1 MRCARFVAL
10 PILVCALLALASCS
24 GYQLE
29 HEVRLAE
36 QNGDWDEA
44 VLKYLELTRADPGNI
59 EYRAGLLRA
68 KIQASLAH
76 FELAKKY
83 QEAGQLER
91 ALVDLQEAVQLD
103 PTNQY
108 AQVELDKVRE
118 QLKAKRDEYDYATSL
133 DTLKERNRGALAQP
147 PVLDPRS
154 DEPIDLDFPEAVS
167 VMDIYRALGKA
178 FGINVLFD
186 PRLRDQEIA
195 IELKQV
201 TAQDALEIL
210 MRASGH
216 FYKVVD
222 AHSIIIAADT
232 PQNRRAY
239 EDLMIQ
245 TFFLSNSEVRDVMT
259 MLRSLVDARKIAANE
274 RLNAIIL
281 RDTADR
287 VKVAEKLIEVNDKAR
302 SEVVID
308 VELMQINSSKLREL
322 GVSMD
327 PYQIGFSLDGEQVEG
342 GDGDGDGGGVI
353 DGGGSSGS
361 VIRLSDLE
369 FIDSSSWLV
378 TVPSFLVDF
387 VKDNTDAHVLAK
399 PQLRI
404 SEGEKAN
411 LVIGDKVPIPVTS
424 FNTSNTIGG
433 NIVPL
438 TSFQYTDVGITINI
452 EPRVHH
458 NNEVTLKVMVE
469 ISNISGNVGLQPII
483 GTRHIDTTI
492 RLKDGETNFL
502 AGLIRT
508 DEVTSDTG
516 IPGLSD
522 IPVIGRLFGRKSDQV
537 QRTDIVLT
545 LTPHIIRRADITAA
559 DLLPI
564 WVGTETNFSFRGGS
578 PRVESEAPGPF
589 DAGEATPDDA
599 AAAQE
604 RLRQQL
610 EQLPQ
615 ADPEAQPEGSEP
627 PAAAEP
633 DAQEKQQQRNRGFEL
648 APSTGVPGRPSL
660 SAPQP
665 TEEPENQSALDELDP
680 SAEPSADRLPLDSVA
695 AAFDP
700 AEPPDDGVLY
710 AAAAPRGA
718 AGGVRLTLEPSR
730 PEVAVGDLFEVVLA
744 VAAETAVSHLP
755 STLSYDPQLLELVDT
770 EGGSFFGE
778 GVEAQILIDS
788 SQIGR
793 VVVGASRMGRT
804 HGVAGHGKLLMLR
817 FRALKPGEAEIL
829 FEKKRA
835 LDAFLQVVGPLATSP
850 AKLTIVAAPPPPVT
864 PPERPREAIEP
875 PERQAP
881 RPEEP

>member
-1 MRCARFVAL
+1 
-10 PILVCALLALASCS
+10 
-24 GYQLE
+24 
-29 HEVRLAE
+29 
-36 QNGDWDEA
+36 
-44 VLKYLELTRADPGNI
+44 
-59 EYRAGLLRA
+59 
-68 KIQASLAH
+68 
-76 FELAKKY
+76 
-83 QEAGQLER
+83 
-91 ALVDLQEAVQLD
+91 
-103 PTNQY
+103 
-108 AQVELDKVRE
+108 
-118 QLKAKRDEYDYATSL
+118 
-133 DTLKERNRGALAQP
+133 
-147 PVLDPRS
+147 
-154 DEPIDLDFPEAVS
+154 
-167 VMDIYRALGKA
+167 MDIYRALGKA

-222 AHSIIIAADT
+222 EHSIIIAADT

-259 MLRSLVDARKIAANE
+259 MLRSLVDSRKIAANE
-274 RLNAIIL
+274 RLNAIVL

-302 SEVVID
+302 AEVVID

-322 GVSMD
+322 GMSLD
-327 PYQIGFSLDGEQVEG
+327 PGNTLGFTLDGEQVG
-342 GDGDGDGGGVI
+342 GDDDEDGGG
-353 DGGGSSGS
+353 GGGT
-361 VIRLSDLE
+361 VIRLNELE

-378 TVPSFLVDF
+378 TIPSFLVDF
-387 VKDNTDAHVLAK
+387 VKDNTDAHILAK

-411 LVIGDKVPIPVTS
+411 LVIGDRVPIPVTS

-438 TSFQYTDVGITINI
+438 TSFQYTDVGITIEI
-452 EPRVHH
+452 QPRVHH
-458 NNEVTLKVMVE
+458 NNEVTLEVGVE
-469 ISNISGNVGLQPII
+469 VSNISGNIGDQPII
-483 GTRHIDTTI
+483 GTRNITTTI

-508 DEVTSDTG
+508 DELQSDTG

-522 IPVIGRLFGRKSDQV
+522 IPIIGRLFSRKSNQV

-578 PRVESEAPGPF
+578 PRVESEAEGPF
-589 DAGEATPDDA
+589 EGQEPNEAE

-610 EQLPQ
+610 EQLPPGQ
-615 ADPEAQPEGSEP
+615 QDVPPDQVDPNEQPPGDEEKEP
-627 PAAAEP
+627 EE
-633 DAQEKQQQRNRGFEL
+633 QRGFEL
-648 APSTGVPGRPSL
+648 APASGLRRPSL
-660 SAPQP
+660 SAPP
-665 TEEPENQSALDELDP
+665 PSEEPEGQSALTPAELP
-680 SAEPSADRLPLDSVA
+680 EVLE
-695 AAFDP
+695 P
-700 AEPPDDGVLY
+700 AEPPDDGILFASVT
-710 AAAAPRGA
+710 PRDPG
-718 AGGVRLTLEPSR
+718 GGVRLVLR
-730 PEVAVGDLFEVVLA
+730 PEQPDVAVGQVFEVALEVT
-744 VAAETAVSHLP
+744 AEQAVSHLP
-755 STLSYDPQLLELVDT
+755 ATLSYDPRALELVDT
-770 EGGSFFGE
+770 EPGGFFGD
-778 GVEAQILIDS
+778 GAEAQTLIDS
-788 SQIGR
+788 AQLGR

-804 HGVAGHGKLLMLR
+804 HGVAGRGKLLTLR
-817 FRALKPGEAEIL
+817 FRALVPGPVEIG

-835 LDAFLQVVGPLATSP
+835 LDAFLQAVGPLASTP
-850 AKLTIVAAPPPPVT
+850 AKVTITGTAAPAKPPVEL
-864 PPERPREAIEP
+864 ERDAVEPAPREQ
-875 PERQAP
+875 PEAQ
-881 RPEEP
+881 RP

>member
-1 MRCARFVAL
+1 MHRARLLAL
-10 PILVCALLALASCS
+10 PVLICGLLALAGCS
-24 GYQLE
+24 SYQLE

-36 QNGDWDEA
+36 QNGDWDQA
-44 VLKYLELTRADPGNI
+44 VLKYLELTRTEPGNI

-76 FELAKKY
+76 FEVAKKY

-91 ALVDLQEAVQLD
+91 ALVELQEAVQLD

-118 QLKAKRDEYDYATSL
+118 QLKAARDQHDYATSL

-154 DEPIDLDFPEAVS
+154 DEPIDLDFPEPVS

-302 SEVVID
+302 SEVVVD

-327 PYQIGFSLDGEQVEG
+327 PYQIGFTLDGEQVEG
-342 GDGDGDGGGVI
+342 GDGGGDGDGGGV
-353 DGGGSSGS
+353 GQQSGS

-424 FNTSNTIGG
+424 FNTANTIGG

-458 NNEVTLKVMVE
+458 NNEVTLKVGVE

-578 PRVESEAPGPF
+578 PRVESEAAGPF
-589 DAGEATPDDA
+589 DAGDAQDEAS
-599 AAAQE
+599 AAQE

-615 ADPEAQPEGSEP
+615 GNVEGQESEP
-627 PAAAEP
+627 PAAES
-633 DAQEKQQQRNRGFEL
+633 DQREQQNRNRGFEL
-648 APSTGVPGRPSL
+648 APSSGLPGRPAL
-660 SAPQP
+660 GQPPAPP
-665 TEEPENQSALDELDP
+665 AEEPEDQSSLDDPALDEP
-680 SAEPSADRLPLDSVA
+680 ASSALAIDSVQA
-695 AAFDP
+695 ALAP
-700 AEPPDDGVLY
+700 AAPLDDGVFY
-710 AAAAPRGA
+710 APAAPRGA
-718 AGGVRLTLEPSR
+718 AVGGVRLVLEPSR
-730 PEVAVGDLFEVVLA
+730 PAVAVGETFDVTLA
-744 VAAETAVSHLP
+744 VTADTSVSHLP
-755 STLSYDPQLLELVDT
+755 STLTYDPRLLELLDT
-770 EGGSFFGE
+770 EAGGFFGE
-778 GVEAQILIDS
+778 GAEAQTLIDS

-793 VVVGASRMGRT
+793 VVIGASRMGRT
-804 HGVAGHGKLLMLR
+804 HGVAGRGNLVVLR
-817 FRALKPGEAEIL
+817 FRAIAAGDAEVR

-850 AKLTIVAAPPPPVT
+850 AKLTIGAASAPPAAPAQLPSGALEPAVRT
-864 PPERPREAIEP
+864 APEPEAP
-875 PERQAP
+875 
-881 RPEEP
+881 

>member
-1 MRCARFVAL
+1 MRSARFVAL
-10 PILVCALLALASCS
+10 SVLVCALLALAGCS
-24 GYQLE
+24 SYQLE

-36 QNGDWDEA
+36 ETGDWDQA
-44 VLKYLELTRADPGNI
+44 VLKYLELTRADPGSI

-76 FELAKKY
+76 FEVAKKY

-91 ALVDLQEAVQLD
+91 ALVELQEAVQLD

-118 QLKAKRDEYDYATSL
+118 QLKAKRDQFDYATSL

-154 DEPIDLDFPEAVS
+154 NEPIDLDFPEAVS

-222 AHSIIIAADT
+222 SHSIIIAADT

-245 TFFLSNSEVRDVMT
+245 TFFLSNAEVRDVMT
-259 MLRSLVDARKIAANE
+259 MLRSLIDTRKLAANE
-274 RLNAIIL
+274 RLNAIVL

-327 PYQIGFSLDGEQVEG
+327 PYQIGFTLDGEQVEG
-342 GDGDGDGGGVI
+342 GDGDGEARRRPAVGLRDPALRSRVHQLVELAGDGAELPGRFRQGQHRRPRARQAAAAHQRGREGQPGDRRQGADPGDQLQHLEHHRRQHRAAHLVPVHRRRHHHQHRAARPPQQRG
-353 DGGGSSGS
+353 DAQGHG
-361 VIRLSDLE
+361 RDLE
-369 FIDSSSWLV
+369 
-378 TVPSFLVDF
+378 
-387 VKDNTDAHVLAK
+387 H
-399 PQLRI
+399 LR
-404 SEGEKAN
+404 
-411 LVIGDKVPIPVTS
+411 
-424 FNTSNTIGG
+424 
-433 NIVPL
+433 
-438 TSFQYTDVGITINI
+438 Q
-452 EPRVHH
+452 
-458 NNEVTLKVMVE
+458 
-469 ISNISGNVGLQPII
+469 
-483 GTRHIDTTI
+483 
-492 RLKDGETNFL
+492 
-502 AGLIRT
+502 
-508 DEVTSDTG
+508 
-516 IPGLSD
+516 
-522 IPVIGRLFGRKSDQV
+522 
-537 QRTDIVLT
+537 
-545 LTPHIIRRADITAA
+545 RRAAADHRHPPHRHHHSVEGRRDQLPGRPHPHRRGHQRHRHPRTVRHPGHRPPVRSQVRPGATHRHRAHAHAAHHPPRRHHRRRPAA
-559 DLLPI
+559 DL
-564 WVGTETNFSFRGGS
+564 GRH
-578 PRVESEAPGPF
+578 R
-589 DAGEATPDDA
+589 D
-599 AAAQE
+599 
-604 RLRQQL
+604 QL
-610 EQLPQ
+610 QLPRRQ
-615 ADPEAQPEGSEP
+615 PAGRVRGAWTVRRRRPGAGRSGGGAGAPAPAARAAPPGLQQQEPSEEAEPEAQPPGGEEQQGKPQQP
-627 PAAAEP
+627 P
-633 DAQEKQQQRNRGFEL
+633 RGFEL
-648 APSTGVPGRPSL
+648 VPSTGLPGRPSL
-660 SAPQP
+660 QP
-665 TEEPENQSALDELDP
+665 PPPAEEPDNQSALDEP
-680 SAEPSADRLPLDSVA
+680 AAPEADSSRLSLDSVA

-718 AGGVRLTLEPSR
+718 AGGVRLALEPSR
-730 PEVAVGDLFEVVLA
+730 PQVAVGDLFDVVLA
-744 VAAETAVSHLP
+744 VTAETAVSHLP
-755 STLSYDPQLLELVDT
+755 STLAYDPQLLELVDT

-778 GVEAQILIDS
+778 GAEAQTLIDS

-817 FRALKPGEAEIL
+817 FRALRPGEAEIR

-835 LDAFLQVVGPLATSP
+835 LDAYLQVVGPLATSP
-850 AKLTIVAAPPPPVT
+850 AKITIAAAAAPPVV
-864 PPERPREAIEP
+864 PERPREAIAP
-875 PERQAP
+875 PEREAP
-881 RPEEP
+881 GSEEP

>member
-1 MRCARFVAL
+1 MLSARTVLIGLAAAALVAG
-10 PILVCALLALASCS
+10 CTS
-24 GYQLE
+24 YRLE
-29 HEVRLAE
+29 RDVKVAE
-36 QNGDWDEA
+36 QVGDWDQA
-44 VLKYLELTRADPGNI
+44 VLHYIELVRQEPGNI

-68 KIQASLAH
+68 KLQASLAH

-83 QEAGQLER
+83 QEAGHLER
-91 ALVDLQEAVQLD
+91 AMVELQEAVQLD

-118 QLKAKRDEYDYATSL
+118 MLKAAREERDYATSL
-133 DTLKERNRGALAQP
+133 DTLKQRSRGALAQP

-154 DEPIDLDFPEAVS
+154 DEPIDLDFPEPVS

-186 PRLRDQEIA
+186 PRLRDQQIA

-222 AHSIIIAADT
+222 QHSIIIAADT

-259 MLRSLVDARKIAANE
+259 MLRSLVDSRKIAANE
-274 RLNAIIL
+274 RLNAIVL

-302 SEVVID
+302 AEVVID

-322 GVSMD
+322 GMSLD
-327 PYQIGFSLDGEQVEG
+327 PGNQLGFTLDGEQVGGDDDEEG
-342 GDGDGDGGGVI
+342 GGGG
-353 DGGGSSGS
+353 GA
-361 VIRLSDLE
+361 VIRLSELE
-369 FIDSSSWLV
+369 FINSSSWLV
-378 TVPSFLVDF
+378 TIPSFLVDF
-387 VKDNTDAHVLAK
+387 VKDNTDAQILAK

-411 LVIGDKVPIPVTS
+411 LVIGDRVPIPVTS
-424 FNTSNTIGG
+424 FNTGNTIGG

-438 TSFQYTDVGITINI
+438 TSFQYTDVGITIEI

-458 NNEVTLKVMVE
+458 NNEVTLVVGVE
-469 ISNISGNVGLQPII
+469 VSNISGNIGDQPII
-483 GTRHIDTTI
+483 GTRNITTTI

-508 DEVTSDTG
+508 DELQSETG
-516 IPGLSD
+516 VPGLGD
-522 IPVIGRLFGRKSDQV
+522 IPIIGRLFSRKTNQV

-578 PRVESEAPGPF
+578 PRVESEAEGPF
-589 DAGEATPDDA
+589 DGQAAGEEDA
-599 AAAQE
+599 GAQE

-610 EQLPQ
+610 EQLPPGLTREE
-615 ADPEAQPEGSEP
+615 APVEETDPEQLEE
-627 PAAAEP
+627 E
-633 DAQEKQQQRNRGFEL
+633 QEERQRGFEL
-648 APSTGVPGRPSL
+648 TPSSGLPRRPSL
-660 SAPQP
+660 TRPQDE
-665 TEEPENQSALDELDP
+665 EEPENQSALDP
-680 SAEPSADRLPLDSVA
+680 AALPDLLE
-695 AAFDP
+695 P
-700 AEPPDDGVLY
+700 AEPPEDGVLY
-710 AAAAPRGA
+710 ASVSAREPG
-718 AGGVRLTLEPSR
+718 GGVRLELKPARPTVTVGESFDVTLE
-730 PEVAVGDLFEVVLA
+730 

-755 STLSYDPQLLELVDT
+755 TTLAYDPAALELLDVEAGT
-770 EGGSFFGE
+770 FFGDAAV
-778 GVEAQILIDS
+778 GQTMIDTHEA
-788 SQIGR
+788 GR
-793 VVVGASRMGRT
+793 VVLGASRLGRT
-804 HGVAGHGKLLMLR
+804 HGVAGRGRLATLR
-817 FRALKPGEAEIL
+817 FRALRPGPAEVR

-835 LDAFLQVVGPLATSP
+835 LDGFLDAVGPLATMP
-850 AKLTIVAAPPPPVT
+850 AKVNVTAAGETVPGPPAAPPRPA
-864 PPERPREAIEP
+864 PERVPPAATEAQQP
-875 PERQAP
+875 
-881 RPEEP
+881 

>member
-10 PILVCALLALASCS
+10 TILVCALLALASCS
-24 GYQLE
+24 SYQLE

-36 QNGDWDEA
+36 ETGDWDQA

-118 QLKAKRDEYDYATSL
+118 LLKAKREQYDYATSL

-154 DEPIDLDFPEAVS
+154 DEPIDLDFPEPVS

-201 TAQDALEIL
+201 VARDALEIL

-222 AHSIIIAADT
+222 PHSIIIAADT

-274 RLNAIIL
+274 RLNAIVL

-287 VKVAEKLIEVNDKAR
+287 VKVAEKLIEANDKAR

-327 PYQIGFSLDGEQVEG
+327 PYQIGFTLDGEQVEG
-342 GDGDGDGGGVI
+342 GDGDGDGDGV
-353 DGGGSSGS
+353 GQQSGS

-369 FIDSSSWLV
+369 FINSSSWLV

-458 NNEVTLKVMVE
+458 NNEVTLKVGVE

-522 IPVIGRLFGRKSDQV
+522 IPVIGRLFGRKSDQI

-589 DAGEATPDDA
+589 DAGEAGQDE

-615 ADPEAQPEGSEP
+615 ADPDAQPEGSEP
-627 PAAAEP
+627 PAAGEP
-633 DAQEKQQQRNRGFEL
+633 EADKQQQRNRGFEL
-648 APSTGVPGRPSL
+648 APATGVPGRPSL
-660 SAPQP
+660 TAPQP
-665 TEEPENQSALDELDP
+665 TEEPENQSALDQPDP
-680 SAEPSADRLPLDSVA
+680 AEPSAGVPLDSVA

-718 AGGVRLTLEPSR
+718 AGGVRLTLEPSL
-730 PEVAVGDLFEVVLA
+730 PAVAVGDLFEVVLA

-755 STLSYDPQLLELVDT
+755 STLTYDPQLLELVDT
-770 EGGSFFGE
+770 ESGSFFGE
-778 GVEAQILIDS
+778 GAESQILIDS
-788 SQIGR
+788 SQLGR

-804 HGVAGHGKLLMLR
+804 HGVAGHGKLLVLR

-850 AKLTIVAAPPPPVT
+850 AKLTIAAAPPPVT

-875 PERQAP
+875 AERRAP

>member
-1 MRCARFVAL
+1 MRCVRFVAL
-10 PILVCALLALASCS
+10 PVLVSALLALASCS

-36 QNGDWDEA
+36 QTGDWDLA
-44 VLKYLELTRADPGNI
+44 VLKYLELTRSDPGNI

-118 QLKAKRDEYDYATSL
+118 QLKAKRERYDYATSL

-154 DEPIDLDFPEAVS
+154 DEPIDLDFPEPVS

-274 RLNAIIL
+274 RLNAIVL

-322 GVSMD
+322 GVSLD
-327 PYQIGFSLDGEQVEG
+327 PYQIGFTLDGEQVEG
-342 GDGDGDGGGVI
+342 GDGDGDGDGV
-353 DGGGSSGS
+353 GQQSGS

-369 FIDSSSWLV
+369 FINSSSWLV
-378 TVPSFLVDF
+378 TIPSFLVDF

-424 FNTSNTIGG
+424 FNTANTIGG

-458 NNEVTLKVMVE
+458 NNEVTLKVGVE

-522 IPVIGRLFGRKSDQV
+522 IPVIGRLFGRKSDQI

-545 LTPHIIRRADITAA
+545 LTPHIIRRADVTAA

-589 DAGEATPDDA
+589 DSGEAAQDEA

-627 PAAAEP
+627 PAGQPEAE
-633 DAQEKQQQRNRGFEL
+633 DKQQQRNRGFDL
-648 APSTGVPGRPSL
+648 APASGVSGRPSL
-660 SAPQP
+660 AAPP
-665 TEEPENQSALDELDP
+665 PAEEPENQSALDES
-680 SAEPSADRLPLDSVA
+680 SAEPSTDESPLDSVAA

-700 AEPPDDGVLY
+700 AEPLDDGVLY

-730 PEVAVGDLFEVVLA
+730 PEVGVGDLFEVVLA
-744 VAAETAVSHLP
+744 VAAESAVSHLP

-770 EGGSFFGE
+770 EGGSFFGD
-778 GVEAQILIDS
+778 GAEAQTLIDS

-804 HGVAGHGKLLMLR
+804 HGVAGHGKLLVLR
-817 FRALKPGEAEIL
+817 FRAIKPGTTEIG

-850 AKLTIVAAPPPPVT
+850 AKLVITAPPPPPVA
-864 PPERPREAIEP
+864 PVEAQREALEP
-875 PERQAP
+875 KVRDAP
-881 RPEEP
+881 RSHEP

>member
-1 MRCARFVAL
+1 M
-10 PILVCALLALASCS
+10 
-24 GYQLE
+24 
-29 HEVRLAE
+29 
-36 QNGDWDEA
+36 
-44 VLKYLELTRADPGNI
+44 
-59 EYRAGLLRA
+59 
-68 KIQASLAH
+68 
-76 FELAKKY
+76 AKKY

-91 ALVDLQEAVQLD
+91 ALVELQEAVQLD

-118 QLKAKRDEYDYATSL
+118 QLKAKRDQFDYATSL

-222 AHSIIIAADT
+222 SHSIIIAADT

-245 TFFLSNSEVRDVMT
+245 TFFLSNAEVRDVMT

-274 RLNAIIL
+274 RLNAIVL

-327 PYQIGFSLDGEQVEG
+327 PYQIGFTLDGEQVEG
-342 GDGDGDGGGVI
+342 GDGDGDGVGAA
-353 DGGGSSGS
+353 SGS
-361 VIRLSDLE
+361 IVRLSDLE

-387 VKDNTDAHVLAK
+387 VKENTDAHVLAK

-424 FNTSNTIGG
+424 FNTANTIGG

-508 DEVTSDTG
+508 DEVDERHRHPRALRH
-516 IPGLSD
+516 PGHRPAVRS
-522 IPVIGRLFGRKSDQV
+522 QV
-537 QRTDIVLT
+537 EPGAAHRHRAHAHAAHH
-545 LTPHIIRRADITAA
+545 PPRRHHRRRPAA
-559 DLLPI
+559 DLGRHRDQLQLPRRQPARR
-564 WVGTETNFSFRGGS
+564 VGS
-578 PRVESEAPGPF
+578 PRTVRRRRPGAGRSGGGAGAPAPAARAAPAGCSSRSPPRKPSPRGNRPAARSNRASRRRLAASSSRPRA
-589 DAGEATPDDA
+589 DCRGVRRSQPPPPAGGAGEPIGVGRAGGARARRRA
-599 AAAQE
+599 APARRGRG
-604 RLRQQL
+604 RLRSGGAARRRRPL
-610 EQLPQ
+610 RGGGAARRRRRRASRARAVAAGGGGGRSLRGRARGDGGDRGVAPPQ
-615 ADPEAQPEGSEP
+615 HAVVRP
-627 PAAAEP
+627 PAARAGRHRGRQLLRRRSRGP
-633 DAQEKQQQRNRGFEL
+633 D
-648 APSTGVPGRPSL
+648 
-660 SAPQP
+660 
-665 TEEPENQSALDELDP
+665 LDRQL
-680 SAEPSADRLPLDSVA
+680 ADRTGGGRRQPDGPHPRRRRTRQAADAALPRA
-695 AAFDP
+695 AARRGGDP
-700 AEPPDDGVLY
+700 LREEARARRVP
-710 AAAAPRGA
+710 
-718 AGGVRLTLEPSR
+718 AGGGTAR
-730 PEVAVGDLFEVVLA
+730 DLA
-744 VAAETAVSHLP
+744 
-755 STLSYDPQLLELVDT
+755 
-770 EGGSFFGE
+770 GE
-778 GVEAQILIDS
+778 DHHRRHA
-788 SQIGR
+788 
-793 VVVGASRMGRT
+793 ASRR
-804 HGVAGHGKLLMLR
+804 R
-817 FRALKPGEAEIL
+817 WYR
-829 FEKKRA
+829 
-835 LDAFLQVVGPLATSP
+835 
-850 AKLTIVAAPPPPVT
+850 
-864 PPERPREAIEP
+864 ERPREALEP
-875 PERQAP
+875 PEREAP
-881 RPEEP
+881 RSEEP

>member
-1 MRCARFVAL
+1 MHAPKVLAS
-10 PILVCALLALASCS
+10 LVLALCATACAS
-24 GYQLE
+24 YRLE
-29 HEVRLAE
+29 REVKVAE
-36 QNGDWDEA
+36 QVGDWDQA
-44 VLKYLELTRADPGNI
+44 VLHYIELVREEPGNI

-68 KIQASLAH
+68 KLQASLAH

-83 QEAGQLER
+83 QEAGHLER
-91 ALVDLQEAVQLD
+91 AMVELQEAVQLD

-118 QLKAKRDEYDYATSL
+118 LLSAAREQRDVDTSL
-133 DTLKERNRGALAQP
+133 ETLKERSRGALAQP

-154 DEPIDLDFPEAVS
+154 DEPIDLDFPEPVS

-259 MLRSLVDARKIAANE
+259 MLRSLVDSRKIAANE
-274 RLNAIIL
+274 RLNAIVL

-287 VKVAEKLIEVNDKAR
+287 VKVAEKLIETNDKAR
-302 SEVVID
+302 AEVVID

-322 GVSMD
+322 GMSLD
-327 PYQIGFSLDGEQVEG
+327 PANQLGFTLDGEQVG
-342 GDGDGDGGGVI
+342 GDDDGEDGGG
-353 DGGGSSGS
+353 GSAA
-361 VIRLSDLE
+361 VRLRLNELE

-378 TVPSFLVDF
+378 TIPSFLVDF
-387 VKDNTDAHVLAK
+387 VKDNTDAQILAK

-404 SEGEKAN
+404 SEGEEAN
-411 LVIGDKVPIPVTS
+411 LVIGDRVPIPVTS
-424 FNTSNTIGG
+424 FNTANTIGG

-438 TSFQYTDVGITINI
+438 TSFQYTDVGITIKI

-458 NNEVTLKVMVE
+458 NNEVTLDVAVE
-469 ISNISGNVGLQPII
+469 VSNISGNIGDQPII
-483 GTRHIDTTI
+483 GTRNIETTI

-508 DEVTSDTG
+508 DELQSETG
-516 IPGLSD
+516 IPGLAD
-522 IPVIGRLFGRKSDQV
+522 IPVLGRLFSRKSNQV

-578 PRVESEAPGPF
+578 PRVESEVEGPF
-589 DAGEATPDDA
+589 DQEMSAED
-599 AAAQE
+599 AAQE

-610 EQLPQ
+610 EQLPPGLRP
-615 ADPEAQPEGSEP
+615 DEAPVDEAVPPEGE
-627 PAAAEP
+627 
-633 DAQEKQQQRNRGFEL
+633 QQQEEDRNRGIEL
-648 APSTGVPGRPSL
+648 APSSGLPRRPSL
-660 SAPQP
+660 NEPA
-665 TEEPENQSALDELDP
+665 EEEQPENQSALEPGELP
-680 SAEPSADRLPLDSVA
+680 VSFE
-695 AAFDP
+695 P

-710 AAAAPRGA
+710 AAVEAREPG
-718 AGGVRLTLEPSR
+718 GGVRLTLKPSR
-730 PEVAVGDLFEVVLA
+730 AQLAVGEEVDVVLE

-755 STLSYDPQLLELVDT
+755 TTLGYDPARLELVDA
-770 EGGSFFGE
+770 EPGDFFGSPE
-778 GVEAQILIDS
+778 EAQTLVDS
-788 SQIGR
+788 AQPGR

-804 HGVAGHGKLLMLR
+804 HGVAGRGRVLTLR
-817 FRALKPGEAEIL
+817 FRALEPGAAEVS

-835 LDAFLQVVGPLATSP
+835 LDAFLDAVGPLTTTP
-850 AKLTIVAAPPPPVT
+850 AKVTISPVEGGAPSEPATDRPAIDAPRL
-864 PPERPREAIEP
+864 PQEPEPREP
-875 PERQAP
+875 
-881 RPEEP
+881 